1 MAEFKTKGEILSGLR
16 DANEKVTTWF
26 ENIPASNFFIRQ
38 QETWSASDNVDHLI
52 RAHKPIIKALN
63 LPRFALHTMFG
74 KPNRESISYN
84 ALCSLYRD
92 KIAKGGVASGSYLP
106 DQQQPDD
113 PEATKREILER
124 WSSVSAELVARAE
137 KWEENELDLYQLP
150 HPLLGNLSVREILY
164 FTLYHNLRHASLEGD

>member
-1 MAEFKTKGEILSGLR
+1 MTEFKTKGEILTGLKN
-16 DANEKVTTWF
+16 ANGKVTKWF
-26 ENIPASNFFIRQ
+26 EGISASDLFIRQ
-38 QETWSASDNVDHLI
+38 KETWSASDNVDHLI

-63 LPRFALHTMFG
+63 LPRVVLHTMFG

-106 DQQQPDD
+106 DQQQPGN
-113 PEATKREILER
+113 PEAAKREILER
-124 WSSVSAELVARAE
+124 WSSVSAELIARAE
-137 KWEENELDLYQLP
+137 KWEESELDLYQLP